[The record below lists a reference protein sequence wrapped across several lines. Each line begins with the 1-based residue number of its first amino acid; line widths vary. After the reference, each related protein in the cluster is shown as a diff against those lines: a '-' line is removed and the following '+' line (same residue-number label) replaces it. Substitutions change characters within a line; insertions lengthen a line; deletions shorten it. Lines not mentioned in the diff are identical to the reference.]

1 MPKHG
6 FRFPPEVIDAVREHV
21 RNAIRHV
28 APERFSQ
35 EANYTAALASQ
46 LEGTAYQGEHGT
58 VVFKSTVFD
67 DRGPSLAERQFGA
80 DFAITALISDG
91 SNAVSKA
98 ILTQAKL
105 GRIDRLTPGARTELH
120 AQIRRM
126 KRLVDAPKVME
137 ISEYA
142 DQRFPSMIS
151 GNRILAGEPYTSI
164 ALPDY
169 FVTRVTTTLDG
180 ATDPTTVEVIQES
193 NLSRAHLIAKL
204 KRDAIDIAR
213 I

>member
-21 RNAIRHV
+21 SRAIRRV

-46 LEGTAYQGEHGT
+46 LQGTAYEGEHGT

-67 DRGPSLAERQFGA
+67 DRGRSSAEHQFGA
-80 DFAITALISDG
+80 DFAITASISDG
-91 SNAVSKA
+91 RNAVYKA

-105 GRIDRLTPGARTELH
+105 GRIDQLSPGALTELNE
-120 AQIRRM
+120 QIRRM
-126 KRLVDAPKVME
+126 KRLVGAPKVME
-137 ISEYA
+137 IPEHA
-142 DQRFPSMIS
+142 GQRFPSMIS
-151 GNRILAGEPYTSI
+151 GNRILAGEPYTSTSL
-164 ALPDY
+164 ADY

-180 ATDPTTVEVIQES
+180 ATDPRTVDAVQES
-193 NLSRAHLIAKL
+193 NLARAYLIAKL
-204 KRDAIDIAR
+204 AE
-213 I
+213 